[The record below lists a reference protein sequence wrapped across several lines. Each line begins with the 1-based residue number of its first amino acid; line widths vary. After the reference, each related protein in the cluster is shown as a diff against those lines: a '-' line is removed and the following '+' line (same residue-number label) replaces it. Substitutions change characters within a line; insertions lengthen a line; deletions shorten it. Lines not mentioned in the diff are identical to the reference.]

1 MKPQIPLC
9 NSTMCQRM
17 CMGTFVMTLVANWVF
32 GCTIPV
38 NIVALV
44 TIVILGIGML
54 GTMSHL
60 GKPGRFLGALRN
72 PTSHL
77 SLEMLT
83 CIPVGICYLI
93 LGLNGLV
100 YAMPEAAVLVLEVI
114 GLVASVAFIW
124 VTALAYR
131 MKARP
136 AWDNVFTPLNFMLTF
151 LSGGAFGAVFAAIAA
166 DGSVPVGLLATC
178 AVLFVAAM
186 ACQLFFT
193 YFVSRV
199 GYRIDVHAFGP
210 ETRGVYSAW
219 VALGVVV
226 PVIGVAL
233 LFAMPDSLV
242 IAAVLMLCYAAS
254 LALWQAFFFM
264 TGKEVWYF
272 PQYEKDLSP
281 AYF

>member
-17 CMGTFVMTLVANWVF
+17 CMGTFVMALVANAVF
-32 GCTIPV
+32 GCAIPM

-83 CIPVGICYLI
+83 CIPVGICYLAI
-93 LGLNGLV
+93 GLDGLL
-100 YAMPEAAVLVLEVI
+100 YALPDVALTVLEII

-124 VTALAYR
+124 VTAMAYR

-151 LSGGAFGAVFAAIAA
+151 LSGGAFGAVLAAVLA
-166 DGSVPVGLLATC
+166 DGAAPLGLLVTC
-178 AVLFVAAM
+178 AVLFVIAT

-199 GYRIDVHAFGP
+199 GYRIDVAPFGP

-219 VALGVVV
+219 LVFGVAV
-226 PVIGVAL
+226 PVIGLAVA
-233 LFAMPDSLV
+233 FAMPASLPL
-242 IAAVLMLCYAAS
+242 AAVLTISYALS
-254 LALWQAFFFM
+254 LALWQAFFFIA
-264 TGKEVWYF
+264 GKEVWFF

-281 AYF
+281 AYY

>member
-1 MKPQIPLC
+1 
-9 NSTMCQRM
+9 MCQRM

-32 GCTIPV
+32 GCAIPI

-93 LGLNGLV
+93 LGLNSLL
-100 YAMPEAAVLVLEVI
+100 YTMPEAAVMVLEVI

-151 LSGGAFGAVFAAIAA
+151 LSGGAFGAVFAAILA
-166 DGSVPVGLLATC
+166 DGEVPVGLLATC

-186 ACQLFFT
+186 ACQLVFT

-219 VALGVVV
+219 VVLGVVV
-226 PVIGVAL
+226 PVVGVAL
-233 LFAMPDSLV
+233 LFAMPNSLMV
-242 IAAVLMLCYAAS
+242 AGVLMLCYAIS
-254 LALWQAFFFM
+254 LALWQAFFFL

>member
-1 MKPQIPLC
+1 MRPQIPLC

-17 CMGTFVMTLVANWVF
+17 CMGTFVMALVANWVF
-32 GCTIPV
+32 GCAIPM

-93 LGLNGLV
+93 IGANGLL
-100 YAMPEAAVLVLEVI
+100 YTMPEAALTVLEVI
-114 GLVASVAFIW
+114 GLIASVAFIW

-151 LSGGAFGAVFAAIAA
+151 LSGGAFGSLFAAVLA
-166 DGSVPVGLLATC
+166 DGAAPVGLLVTTI
-178 AVLFVAAM
+178 VLFVAAT

-199 GYRIDVHAFGP
+199 GYRIDVAPFGP

-219 VALGVVV
+219 LILGVVV
-226 PVIGVAL
+226 PIIGLAMAFAL
-233 LFAMPDSLV
+233 VDFWPLFAIVMVS
-242 IAAVLMLCYAAS
+242 YAIS
-254 LALWQAFFFM
+254 LALWQAFFFIA
-264 TGKEVWYF
+264 GKEVWFF

-281 AYF
+281 AYY